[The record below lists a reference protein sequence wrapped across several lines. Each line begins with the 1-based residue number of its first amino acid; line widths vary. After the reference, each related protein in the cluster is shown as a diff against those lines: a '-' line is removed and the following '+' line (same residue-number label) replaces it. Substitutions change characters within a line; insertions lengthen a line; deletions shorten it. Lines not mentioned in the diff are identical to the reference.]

1 MQFAIFLIL
10 LAISALLAML
20 CDTNDDFSRNAYNQW
35 LSVLVPIR
43 SRNGPFSF
51 VWGRLLYG
59 CLATRDRPFLPCCS
73 TKSKGKKPAVSTMQA
88 SVEYIKSFSTWR
100 RKKRKKRTPMDFY
113 TVPKSFSTG
122 PVPKRDQIFWRFGNQ
137 TRCGTNRPISIF

>member
-51 VWGRLLYG
+51 VWDRLLYG
-59 CLATRDRPFLPCCS
+59 CLATRDQPCLPCCS
-73 TKSKGKKPAVSTMQA
+73 TKSKGKKPAVSTIQA
-88 SVEYIKSFSTWR
+88 SEEYIESFSTWR
-100 RKKRKKRTPMDFY
+100 RKKKKRTPMDFY

-122 PVPKRDQIFWRFGNQ
+122 LVPKRELLSWRCRNQ
-137 TRCGTNRPISIF
+137 TRCGTNWRCS